1 MQTYCNVRLN
11 QIMPAHVVRYRDNF
25 LRDGYFARSANFA
38 IVTLRGLCRHAKTE
52 GSLTSLRGNSQKFP

>member
-1 MQTYCNVRLN
+1 
-11 QIMPAHVVRYRDNF
+11 MPAHVVRYRDNF